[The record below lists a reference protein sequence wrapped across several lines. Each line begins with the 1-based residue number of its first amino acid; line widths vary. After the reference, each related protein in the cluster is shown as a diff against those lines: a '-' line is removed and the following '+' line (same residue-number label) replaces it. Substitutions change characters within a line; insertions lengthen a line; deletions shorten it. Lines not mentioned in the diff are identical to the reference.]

1 MYNLAIISPNP
12 ITNTETFIIA
22 HKNLL
27 AGNIFYFH
35 SGYIPTE
42 LDGHG
47 KLMSNIGKKAYYFAR
62 YLLHSTLK
70 PAQHILKDFFI
81 AKKIQAVLVEFGDV
95 APHILPICKAL
106 KLPMIVHFH
115 GYDAYMYEVLA
126 QNKKHYLDIFA
137 YANDIVVVSQAM
149 KQQIISLGCPEHKIT
164 VNHYGPQAHFAKLT
178 PTFQQ
183 RNFIAVGRLVPK
195 KAPQITINA
204 FAKVAKKYPGAH
216 LWIGG
221 CGVLEEECKKIVVDL
236 GIEKQVTF
244 AGYVTHAQICAQIN
258 NSFCFVQH
266 SVRSEDGDSEGT
278 PVVILEAGAAG
289 LPVIATQHAGIPD
302 IVIHEKTGFLF
313 PEKDI
318 EAMTAYM
325 LQMAENMDL
334 AQNMGKKAQKYI
346 LENFSIEKHINNL
359 DNIIKKNIH
368 N

>member
-27 AGNIFYFH
+27 AGNIFYFYN
-35 SGYIPTE
+35 GYIPTE
-42 LDGHG
+42 LDGYG
-47 KLMSNIGKKAYYFAR
+47 KLMSNIIKKAYYFAR
-62 YLLHSTLK
+62 YLLHSALK

-95 APHILPICKAL
+95 APYILPICKAL

-126 QNKKHYLDIFA
+126 QNKKHYLDVFE

-149 KQQIISLGCPEHKIT
+149 KKQVMELGCPESKIT
-164 VNHYGPQAHFAKLT
+164 VNPCGAQAYFTTLT
-178 PTFQQ
+178 PNFSQ
-183 RNFIAVGRLVPK
+183 RNFMAVGRLVPK
-195 KAPQITINA
+195 KAPHFTIQA
-204 FAKVAKKYPGAH
+204 FTKVAEMYPDAK

-221 CGVLEEECKKIVVDL
+221 KGSLEADCKALIQEL
-236 GIEKQVTF
+236 GLEKRVTL
-244 AGYVTHAQICAQIN
+244 AGYVTHEQICEQIN
-258 NSFCFVQH
+258 KSFCFVQH
-266 SVRSEDGDSEGT
+266 SIRSEDGDSEGM
-278 PVVILEAGAAG
+278 PVVILEAGVAA

-302 IVIHEKTGFLF
+302 IVIHGETGFLF